1 MHLTGFSSL
10 MPDDFTHCA
19 ATQWVAMICCSLLG
33 VSWHGAGRGP
43 SGVGRTPSGGG
54 RGAFRG
60 ERVPSGYG
68 RGLLECGRG
77 SSEAGHSKLV
87 NLNVS

>member
-1 MHLTGFSSL
+1 MAQGEDHQGWEGRLQG
-10 MPDDFTHCA
+10 
-19 ATQWVAMICCSLLG
+19 VAGVPLG
-33 VSWHGAGRGP
+33 
-43 SGVGRTPSGGG
+43 
-54 RGAFRG
+54 G